1 MFFLPLM
8 LIYFVFFLFLLFVL
22 FILIQI
28 GIISVAFQKLGIPPQ
43 HLFTI
48 LFLSLIGSF
57 INIPI
62 ARFKEDPMEEE
73 LVSFSVWGLPY
84 RVRMPRVRE
93 SVLAVNV
100 GGAVI
105 PTLLSLYLW
114 VEMNFAWQPVVGV
127 SLIAFL
133 TNRLARPVKGVG
145 IVVPIFI
152 PPLLAALVALILA
165 PHMSA
170 PVAFISGTLGTLIG
184 ADIMNLHRI
193 KDLGA
198 PVASIGGAGTFDG
211 IFLTGIMAAL
221 LA

>member
-8 LIYFVFFLFLLFVL
+8 LVYFLLFLFLLFFL

-43 HLFTI
+43 HLFTL
-48 LFLSLIGSF
+48 LFLSLMGSF

-62 ARFKEDPMEEE
+62 ARFKEGPMVEEW
-73 LVSFSVWGLPY
+73 VSFSVWGLPY
-84 RVRMPRVRE
+84 RVRIPRTRE

-114 VEMNFAWQPVVGV
+114 VGMHFAWQPVVGV
-127 SLIAFL
+127 TLVSFI

-145 IVVPIFI
+145 IVVPLFI
-152 PPLLAALVALILA
+152 PPLLAALVALILS

-184 ADIMNLHRI
+184 ADIMNLGRI
-193 KDLGA
+193 RELGA